1 MEARSQQLQD
11 ELTAAYKEKA
21 GLAEQ
26 SLQAT
31 RQLQARTAPSAGWL
45 AGWLAC
51 WLAGCCCW
59 VPPTACCWSLHSNS
73 GGSGGGSSGACTE
86 CA

>member
-1 MEARSQQLQD
+1 LNVQYAAMEARSQQLQD

-31 RQLQARTAPSAGWL
+31 RQLQARIASAGCL
-45 AGWLAC
+45 PAC
-51 WLAGCCCW
+51 LPVLGASILCC
-59 VPPTACCWSLHSNS
+59 
-73 GGSGGGSSGACTE
+73 
-86 CA
+86 